1 MANDIYSIAT
11 ILIGIIGLVISII
24 EYRKKASAKIADIE
38 AVDPVLTLIGMLN
51 DDADERREYAAN
63 QLYKY
68 ARMSKEKAEEICEIF
83 CTHIR
88 KNSNIYFN
96 PNSDIIMPREF
107 TKIVKWLFE
116 KDGIFQNINKDLSG
130 TVFLG
135 IKFGKNS
142 ISNVNFTDCKFIDC
156 YFQNTALKTCKM
168 SKVKIAKCTFKNNV
182 DFNGCL
188 LNEATI
194 SETLFRNIN
203 FKNCSLIKSY
213 ITANTTF
220 SRSDLR
226 DTIFENS
233 HISDTKFIICDLGR
247 CDFAY
252 SALTNVYMK
261 FSSSAAYDEQVR
273 YFRSIGINPELNPIS
288 NSILA

>member
-11 ILIGIIGLVISII
+11 ILIGIIGLVFSIV

-51 DDADERREYAAN
+51 DGADERREYAAN

-88 KNSNIYFN
+88 KNSTVNFN
-96 PNSDIIMPREF
+96 PNGDIIRPREF

-116 KDGIFQNINKDLSG
+116 KDGIFQNINKDLSA

-142 ISNVNFTDCKFIDC
+142 ICNVNFTDCKFIDC
-156 YFQNTALKTCKM
+156 HFQNTALKTCKM

-203 FKNCSLIKSY
+203 FKNCTLIKSY

-261 FSSSAAYDEQVR
+261 FSSSASYDEQVQ

>member
-11 ILIGIIGLVISII
+11 ILIGIIGLVFSVV

-96 PNSDIIMPREF
+96 PNSDIIRPREF

-142 ISNVNFTDCKFIDC
+142 NYNVNFTDCKFIDC
-156 YFQNTALKTCKM
+156 HFQNTALKTCKM

-182 DFNGCL
+182 DFDGCL